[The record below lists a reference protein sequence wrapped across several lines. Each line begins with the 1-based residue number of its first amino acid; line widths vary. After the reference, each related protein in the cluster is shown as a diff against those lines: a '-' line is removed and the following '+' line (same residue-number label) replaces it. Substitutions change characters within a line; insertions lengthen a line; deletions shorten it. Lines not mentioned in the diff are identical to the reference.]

1 MKRQKAGRHSARVA
15 RSGIGPM
22 PATFSMLIALPA
34 SADQS
39 SSSAPDSGGMGRLAG
54 GLPKA
59 ARSQRAR
66 SGPSVTSTKMMMI
79 RAIFR
84 GRSATKF
91 RAARLRSARRIKQA
105 TSFPNSVWER
115 PCPSDNSVVR

>member
-1 MKRQKAGRHSARVA
+1 
-15 RSGIGPM
+15 
-22 PATFSMLIALPA
+22 
-34 SADQS
+34 
-39 SSSAPDSGGMGRLAG
+39 
-54 GLPKA
+54 
-59 ARSQRAR
+59 
-66 SGPSVTSTKMMMI
+66 MMMI